1 MSLKGF
7 LVVTVV
13 AGILAP
19 SLPLAAEAERRS
31 TLAEQKSVAV
41 TIYNDDLAL
50 VKDRRLVSLAA
61 GENRLAFTEISALI
75 RPETALLR
83 SLSNPRDFAV
93 REQNFDFD
101 LLTPETLLQK
111 FIGKKVF
118 VIRSHPTSGVDREEE
133 ALVLSAQGGVVLK
146 VGERIETG
154 MPGRLA
160 YPDVPENLRERPTL
174 VTLLRSGTAK
184 PQELELSYLTGGLSW
199 QADYV
204 AELSGNDDRLDLTG
218 WVTLTNRSGSR
229 YPEARLQLVAGD
241 VHRAPREDFLGRA
254 KAMPMTMM
262 GAEAPMAE
270 EALFEYH
277 LYTLE
282 RPTTL
287 ADNQTKQVALL
298 SASQIPVR
306 KEFRLPGSDFY
317 YLNSAGDLGQRLK
330 VGVFVEFD
338 NKEKQGL
345 GIPLP
350 KGVVRVYKL
359 DSAGAAQFVGEDRID
374 HTPKNDRV
382 RLKLGEAFDV
392 TADKKQTDF
401 KKLGSIL
408 RYKNVFECAFE
419 VRLKNA
425 KTEAVTVK
433 VVEPIPGDWEMVEES
448 HPHRKEDAGSA
459 AWEISVPTGGETV
472 LTYRVRVRL

>member
-50 VKDRRLVSLAA
+50 VKDRRQVSLSA

-83 SLSNPRDFAV
+83 SLSHPRDFAV
-93 REQNFDFD
+93 LEQNFDFD

-111 FIGKKVF
+111 FVGKKVF
-118 VIRSHPTSGVDREEE
+118 VVRSHPTSGVDREEE
-133 ALVLSAQGGVVLK
+133 AQVLSAQGGVVLK

-184 PQELELSYLTGGLSW
+184 PQDLELSYLTGGLSW

-204 AELSGNDDRLDLTG
+204 AELSGKDDRLDLTG

-229 YPEARLQLVAGD
+229 YPNARLQLVAGD
-241 VHRAPREDFLGRA
+241 VHRAPREDFRVRT

-330 VGVFVEFD
+330 VGVFVEFE
-338 NKEKQGL
+338 NREKEGL

-359 DSAGAAQFVGEDRID
+359 DSTGAAQFVGEDRID

-408 RYKNVFECAFE
+408 RYKNVFEGAFE
-419 VRLKNA
+419 IRLKNA
-425 KTEAVTVK
+425 KKEGVTVK
-433 VVEPIPGDWEMVEES
+433 VIEPIPGDWEMVEES
-448 HPHRKEDAGSA
+448 HHHRKEDAGSA
-459 AWEISVPTGGETV
+459 AWEIPVAAGRETV

>member
-1 MSLKGF
+1 MSPRIF
-7 LVVTVV
+7 LT
-13 AGILAP
+13 LA
-19 SLPLAAEAERRS
+19 LTLLFPLTTLSAEAERRS

-93 REQNFDFD
+93 LEQNFDFD

-111 FIGKKVF
+111 FVGKKVF
-118 VIRSHPTSGVDREEE
+118 VVRSHPTSGVDREDE
-133 ALVLSAQGGVVLK
+133 AQVLSAQGGVVLK

-174 VTLLRSGTAK
+174 VTLLRSGTAN
-184 PQELELSYLTGGLSW
+184 PQDLELSYLTGGLSW

-218 WVTLTNRSGSR
+218 WVTLTNRSGSS
-229 YPEARLQLVAGD
+229 YPKARLQLVAGD
-241 VHRAPREDFLGRA
+241 VHRAPREDFRVRA
-254 KAMPMTMM
+254 KAMPMAMM

-392 TADKKQTDF
+392 TADRKQTDF

-408 RYKNVFECAFE
+408 RYKNVFEGAFE

-425 KTEAVTVK
+425 KTEGVTVK

-459 AWEISVPTGGETV
+459 SWQIPIPAGGETV